1 LAGSLWNDR
10 DQDLPD
16 IELLLF
22 SQFLKII
29 IIIIK
34 LKMHLCGDLNV
45 EMEKK
50 NKISYE
56 SGVAKYGG
64 PLLKRRLSIK
74 RIGLRQRQMTIPRQ
88 MVWPKRHYCC

>member
-1 LAGSLWNDR
+1 
-10 DQDLPD
+10 
-16 IELLLF
+16 
-22 SQFLKII
+22 
-29 IIIIK
+29 
-34 LKMHLCGDLNV
+34 MHLCGDLNV

-88 MVWPKRHYCC
+88 IGVAKRGNIAARSVLSFRSWKS